1 MRLIVLSGI
10 SLTCCSSPCV
20 PGERTPEVLLKL
32 ASKGGEF
39 AEALKKVP
47 STGGCTLTFG
57 EVPETLGSKRLGLI
71 QFLLAMLR
79 SG

>member
-1 MRLIVLSGI
+1 
-10 SLTCCSSPCV
+10 
-20 PGERTPEVLLKL
+20 VLLKL